1 MSVRYYSWAPNVEKG
16 SHQGDV
22 EGRFRIPITITGQ
35 PPIGKV
41 SFGRWLY
48 NVQFQPECSIPGDMQ
63 GCKDLNWSTRTG
75 QYFEWS
81 ASEPTCMG
89 FGQDISGF
97 AQDCRDAAEH
107 FQELR
112 WPEHSVQA
120 YLRGQ
125 EGITEGWR
133 LFCAQPSPPL
143 PTWWRYAKN
152 PLNGPT
158 VKDLESLD
166 DLQTYHGQRRDGVL
180 EPEGLVVSMNPKTV
194 FGDVREFETFI
205 KGGLLR
211 EWCYQVDNTTRAY
224 NRDWTC
230 MLVPV
235 MTLNSSGN
243 SDAYFVTINIESFIL
258 ENGTVLDPPA
268 EGTPV
273 DIEIDL
279 YGDSRPETWK
289 GRVVESNLHN
299 TVVYALRP
307 ANGPAFITSESYDAS
322 FKFGFLGGPLNSMLK
337 AASWLM
343 YGEVNRGI
351 PPSSWLKT
359 IVMDAN
365 PTNPRGRPFRGVQ
378 SRTKPMAVIH
388 REEVLR
394 NTLNRQQA
402 LAVETS
408 LSDKGGVTLV
418 SGPPGTGKTKMI
430 VSTIVCAARMGLR
443 ILVCAGSNTAV
454 DMIADRV
461 HSAFTTSKL
470 SVNTVYRV
478 RRKSSELFP
487 GEGEELLNELGTTAV
502 VSFQEADD
510 ISRINATLYRD
521 LEITLRKIELE
532 RTPALSLSKR
542 ILDSLAAFREG
553 QLDNPTGG
561 YSETE
566 YALISSLAAVIRAPL
581 APSFPGEPEE
591 VTRKKH
597 NRTLD
602 DAWAAIQTFY
612 IGHANVVFSTCA
624 NTSSRIFREYRPHIC
639 IVDEAGQV
647 SEPEC
652 LLPLVTFLRSI
663 TNITLVGDTK
673 QLRPTVISIGHN
685 EFAIQYQTSLFER
698 LISAGLRPLE
708 LVTQYRMH
716 PSICAFPNGNFYEGR
731 LVNNGSVLN
740 RHIGN

>member
-1 MSVRYYSWAPNVEKG
+1 MSVRYYSWTPNTEKG
-16 SHQGDV
+16 SHHEDV
-22 EGRFRIPITITGQ
+22 EEHFRIPITITGQ

-41 SFGRWLY
+41 SFGRRLY

-97 AQDCRDAAEH
+97 AQDCQDVAER

-120 YLRGQ
+120 YLQGQ
-125 EGITEGWR
+125 EGINKGWR
-133 LFCAQPSPPL
+133 LFCAQPSLPL

-166 DLQTYHGQRRDGVL
+166 DLQTYHGQQRDSVL
-180 EPEGLVVSMNPKTV
+180 EPEGLVVSMNPKTI

-205 KGGLLR
+205 KGR
-211 EWCYQVDNTTRAY
+211 N
-224 NRDWTC
+224 
-230 MLVPV
+230 P
-235 MTLNSSGN
+235 
-243 SDAYFVTINIESFIL
+243 DAYFVTINIESFIL
-258 ENGTVLDPPA
+258 ENGTILDPPA
-268 EGTPV
+268 EETPI

-279 YGDSRPETWK
+279 YGDSRPEIWK
-289 GRVVESNLHN
+289 GKVVESNLHN
-299 TVVYALRP
+299 IVVYALQP
-307 ANGPAFITSESYDAS
+307 ANGPTFITSESYDAS

-343 YGEVNRGI
+343 YGEVNKGI
-351 PPSSWLKT
+351 PPSSWLKM

-365 PTNPRGRPFRGVQ
+365 PTNPWGRPFRGVQ

-408 LSDKGGVTLV
+408 LSDKGVVTLV

-430 VSTIVCAARMGLR
+430 VS
-443 ILVCAGSNTAV
+443 
-454 DMIADRV
+454 MI
-461 HSAFTTSKL
+461 TEYTL
-470 SVNTVYRV
+470 PLPPPNC
-478 RRKSSELFP
+478 
-487 GEGEELLNELGTTAV
+487 EELLNELGTTAV

-521 LEITLRKIELE
+521 LEITLRKIELK

-542 ILDSLAAFREG
+542 ILDSLTAFHES
-553 QLDNPTGG
+553 QLNNPTGG
-561 YSETE
+561 YLKTE
-566 YALISSLAAVIRAPL
+566 YALISSLAAVIRTPL
-581 APSFPGEPEE
+581 APSFPSKPKE
-591 VTRKKH
+591 VTWKKH

-602 DAWAAIQTFY
+602 D
-612 IGHANVVFSTCA
+612 
-624 NTSSRIFREYRPHIC
+624 
-639 IVDEAGQV
+639 
-647 SEPEC
+647 
-652 LLPLVTFLRSI
+652 LR
-663 TNITLVGDTK
+663 LM
-673 QLRPTVISIGHN
+673 VISIGHN

-698 LISAGLRPLE
+698 LISPGLRPLE

-740 RHIGN
+740 RHIGNQFETLARKYHGCQQGCCSVFISVKDGELLQELKGTSKVNFANADIIRDVVRSMISDGGIDPRAMMIICYYKA